1 MTIIFKKKSFLFFS
15 ALVMPI
21 LMPNF
26 AKGTIL
32 DSMEIDQLMRMSNQQ
47 DTIAINAMYKLT
59 DHFILKNDTFNA
71 NFFNNR
77 QVYLS
82 EKLNNSKGLVKAYN
96 YKARIS
102 HWYTGDSTLFYT
114 NAILQLLEEDTSDFA
129 IKYRLIAYHRQSRHY
144 QFKKKDIAAAYNIC
158 QIMIQLSTKHENKQ
172 SYFNAVF
179 ALASMLKS
187 EKKYSEVIQLID
199 EAYINT
205 ECFTGEP
212 LSEITNLLTEQL
224 RANSYCVIEDNV
236 ENYEQIFDVYRRLLA
251 HYTKTKN
258 DRRVITTATTLLA
271 KFINDAPIDT
281 LAHYANIAY
290 ALEKKH
296 NTAKPKF
303 YHCYGKIL
311 FKQNKHIDALYFLN
325 IALKKAIENKKDYKT
340 ILYILNQKM
349 IINEKLGETAELYN
363 NHILHKAYSDS
374 LNKLNRENDLDKI
387 ETKFK
392 LSKAK
397 NENEV
402 LKIKTETLE
411 NRHRF
416 ALILSLLLLCT
427 LFTILISYIKL
438 KQKTQQLKI
447 LDDTKNKVFTIL
459 AHDLK
464 EPSIAFYKLSLR
476 LSYLIKKGD
485 QDQLLKM
492 AKTYEQNGEALK
504 NTIHSVVNWAISA
517 KGKYSNK
524 PVYFKINP
532 LIEESISH
540 FERLTTAKS
549 IEIQIEIDPEDMIYF
564 DKGAFDI
571 INRNIIH
578 NAIKFSPVN
587 STINIRYIKE
597 NNTLKYVDE
606 GNGMDEKTIE
616 KVLSA
621 IPVESKEG
629 TIKEKGTGIGLATC
643 VELVRKNNSKI
654 TIKNMKGKGLEISL
668 HFSDPLRQKG

>member
-1 MTIIFKKKSFLFFS
+1 MTIIFKNNSFLFFG
-15 ALVMPI
+15 ALVMLI
-21 LMPNF
+21 LRPNF
-26 AKGTIL
+26 TRGTIL
-32 DSMEIDQLMRMSNQQ
+32 DSTEIDQLMRMSNQQ

-71 NFFNNR
+71 NLFNNR

-102 HWYTGDSTLFYT
+102 HWHTGDSTLFYT
-114 NAILQLLEEDTSDFA
+114 NAIIQLLEEDTSDFA
-129 IKYRLIAYHRQSRHY
+129 IKYRLLAYHRQSRHY
-144 QFKKKDIAAAYNIC
+144 QFKKKDIATAYNIC
-158 QIMIQLSTKHENKQ
+158 QIMLQLSTNFENKQ
-172 SYFNAVF
+172 SYFDAVF
-179 ALASMLKS
+179 ALANMLKS

-205 ECFTGEP
+205 ECFTGKP
-212 LSEITNLLTEQL
+212 LSEITSLLIEQL
-224 RANSYCVIEDNV
+224 RTNSYCIIEDNI
-236 ENYEQIFDVYRRLLA
+236 ENYEQAFDVYRRLLA
-251 HYTKTKN
+251 HYTKAQN
-258 DRRVITTATTLLA
+258 DRRVITTVTALLA
-271 KFINDAPIDT
+271 KFINDAPLDT

-290 ALEKKH
+290 VLEKKQ
-296 NTAKPKF
+296 NIAKPKF
-303 YHCYGKIL
+303 YYCYGKIL
-311 FKQNKHIDALYFLN
+311 YKQNKHTGALYFLN
-325 IALKKAIENKKDYKT
+325 IALKKAIENKRDYKT
-340 ILYILNQKM
+340 ILHILNQKM
-349 IINEKLGETAELYN
+349 VLNKKFGETAELYE
-363 NHILHKAYSDS
+363 NHLLYIVYTDS
-374 LNKLNRENDLDKI
+374 LSQYTKENALDKI
-387 ETKFK
+387 KAKFK
-392 LSKAK
+392 LA
-397 NENEV
+397 NIETENDV

-411 NRHRF
+411 NQHRF

-438 KQKTQQLKI
+438 KQKTKQLKI

-464 EPSIAFYKLSLR
+464 EPSIAFHKLSLR

-504 NTIHSVVNWAISA
+504 DTIHSVVNWAISA
-517 KGKYSNK
+517 KDNYSNK
-524 PVYFKINP
+524 SVYLKISP
-532 LIEESISH
+532 LIKESISQ
-540 FERLTTAKS
+540 FDRLTIAKN
-549 IEIQIEIDPEDMIYF
+549 IKTQIEIDNEDTIYF

-587 STINIRYIKE
+587 STISIIYIKE

-606 GNGMDEKTIE
+606 GNGMDKKTIE
-616 KVLSA
+616 KVLNT

-643 VELVRKNNSKI
+643 VELVRKNNSEI
-654 TIKNMKGKGLEISL
+654 TIKNKKHRGLEISL
-668 HFSDPLRQKG
+668 HFPDPSRQKG